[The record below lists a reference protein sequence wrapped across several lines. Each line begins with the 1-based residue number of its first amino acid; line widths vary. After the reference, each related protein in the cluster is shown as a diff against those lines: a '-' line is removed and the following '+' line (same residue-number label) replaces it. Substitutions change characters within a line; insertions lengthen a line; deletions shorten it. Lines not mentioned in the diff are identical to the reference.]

1 MSNYGSYEGVPLWL
15 NCAADIVGAP
25 ENSEA
30 KFFLANSKE
39 EPFDD
44 NNILIRGNTVNVL
57 DVVDTTYISEMR
69 SEKLETGL
77 FIDKIPAGHYFVGCC
92 VSVDGIDYY
101 GFTPF
106 NIYED
111 YYEYAK
117 AGLDIIIDSYANG
130 WFGKT
135 KHIGLGGNT
144 NSDTGIDWEAW
155 IFTALGDS
163 YQHASGLI
171 DFNVDGAF
179 LSSDEGIT
187 YLDYLETRLLRHG
200 EDEVRASGTKDLFRY
215 IAAVCACG
223 KDPRNFAGMNL
234 VEMMLSYAYDPD
246 GAPAINTKTGAL
258 RYPKGKS
265 YPDILSISYEL
276 LGLEIADAK
285 PLEGYTKEIRRA
297 GIIALLKMYG
307 TDVITD
313 GTLTAP
319 DYYVMAM
326 LPMAFLRDDIKY
338 QEEIDTALDN
348 MKRVLS
354 NSYMFGNGALR
365 FAASTENSSEIFGA
379 PNADTAAVAVNSIV
393 INKLGD
399 MTDPDYVKK
408 YGSLLTAL
416 CGDIVE
422 GGVLYGSEPNRMATY
437 QTLGALVDLYNG
449 KSCFEIAHEK
459 YQQNYPECFT
469 DDYGK
474 LSITSVSAID
484 EQRYTGESITPEV
497 SVIGKKY
504 GRSVDSEGEL
514 VRDVD
519 YTVEYKDNIEPGQA
533 SVVITG
539 IGDYY
544 GKIETSFNI
553 IKEEEEPVVVKKKQP
568 MTVKPVLKKVSF
580 KKLKKKAQVVKGALI
595 VKNNRGKVS
604 YKKISGSKK
613 LTINKK
619 TGRITVKKKTKKG
632 TYKIRV
638 KVTAAGNS
646 LYKAG
651 SRTVTVKIRVK

>member
-1 MSNYGSYEGVPLWL
+1 MWSP
-15 NCAADIVGAP
+15 A
-25 ENSEA
+25 
-30 KFFLANSKE
+30 SK
-39 EPFDD
+39 
-44 NNILIRGNTVNVL
+44 R
-57 DVVDTTYISEMR
+57 
-69 SEKLETGL
+69 
-77 FIDKIPAGHYFVGCC
+77 
-92 VSVDGIDYY
+92 
-101 GFTPF
+101 
-106 NIYED
+106 
-111 YYEYAK
+111 
-117 AGLDIIIDSYANG
+117 
-130 WFGKT
+130 
-135 KHIGLGGNT
+135 
-144 NSDTGIDWEAW
+144 
-155 IFTALGDS
+155 
-163 YQHASGLI
+163 
-171 DFNVDGAF
+171 
-179 LSSDEGIT
+179 
-187 YLDYLETRLLRHG
+187 
-200 EDEVRASGTKDLFRY
+200 
-215 IAAVCACG
+215 
-223 KDPRNFAGMNL
+223 
-234 VEMMLSYAYDPD
+234 
-246 GAPAINTKTGAL
+246 
-258 RYPKGKS
+258 
-265 YPDILSISYEL
+265 
-276 LGLEIADAK
+276 
-285 PLEGYTKEIRRA
+285 
-297 GIIALLKMYG
+297 
-307 TDVITD
+307 
-313 GTLTAP
+313 
-319 DYYVMAM
+319 
-326 LPMAFLRDDIKY
+326 
-338 QEEIDTALDN
+338 
-348 MKRVLS
+348 
-354 NSYMFGNGALR
+354 
-365 FAASTENSSEIFGA
+365 ASTENSSEIFGA